1 MNQSKNKTKAEER
14 SSHVHTYFD
23 TIYKYIDL
31 YFRYFIIRSN
41 STKPSIIL
49 SQKVWTSTTYISL
62 CCTRTETMN
71 VVWD

>member
-49 SQKVWTSTTYISL
+49 SQKYEHQQPIFL
-62 CCTRTETMN
+62 C
-71 VVWD
+71 VVQEQKP